1 MKSLYAYFMKHCPSS
16 TVSRYCLS
24 RPASNAAS
32 FSRTALLLISGLI
45 VFSPLMDGGT
55 THVAVMITRLMV
67 FVLLGT
73 YIVHGISA
81 GTIQVPHIAP
91 APAIAGYLVL
101 AIASTILSP
110 YTNQS
115 MQWILVLMS
124 YAVFL
129 YVLVAFLTAWQCI
142 GVLLVI
148 LSGMGLFEAGWII
161 IQACWYGKP
170 RPSGTFF
177 NPNFVAGYLA
187 AIWVV
192 MFSVF
197 CSAIPSRIRW
207 ITSTP
212 YRVFGVLSVGILL
225 GVTCVAIVL
234 TRSRGGGVA
243 LLGGL
248 ALVMW
253 LRFGRKGIS
262 VFLVVLLAGILIPNP
277 WRDRFYIEYL
287 INPVGYARW
296 QIWQSSLLEMLEHPF
311 GIGLGL
317 YQYEAPRYMFPIEGE
332 IARYGW
338 VAQAAH
344 NEYLQ
349 MGVELGLP
357 SILLFFWGVLA
368 IAQEVRK
375 GLSVRL
381 KRWQRG
387 VLVGTS
393 SAAAGILLHAVVD
406 SNLHEPAI
414 AILLA
419 VCVGITL
426 SVRRLS
432 TSAIGERQ
440 VVAVRSRTIVAV
452 LSILVIGGL
461 AVEVVQL
468 GCAWMVYEEG
478 SLAVMEQDLL
488 RGIALYRNAVAL
500 DPGKAMYHRSMAA
513 AHFQMFQRNR
523 NAEAVQAALVELQIA
538 SSLNPL
544 DGRTHERLGSVYA
557 LLASSQSDS
566 DKMSAVQRK
575 QKAVLLQSA
584 FSTYLRALEREPF
597 SAFHRLELGRLSLT
611 LGDQE
616 GAQRFVQESLA
627 MEPNFLPGRVWLVRL
642 YLDTKQTDAAIREYG
657 EIVERHKRYAYRQ
670 KNPMEE
676 QFLNV
681 DIRELEAALE
691 KAGVRI

>member
-1 MKSLYAYFMKHCPSS
+1 M
-16 TVSRYCLS
+16 
-24 RPASNAAS
+24 
-32 FSRTALLLISGLI
+32 
-45 VFSPLMDGGT
+45 FSPLMDGGT
-55 THVAVMITRLMV
+55 THVAVMITRLMI
-67 FVLLGT
+67 FALLGT
-73 YIVHGISA
+73 YIVHGIRA
-81 GTIQVPHIAP
+81 GTMQVPHIAP
-91 APAIAGYLVL
+91 ASAIASYLVL

-142 GVLLVI
+142 GTLLVV
-148 LSGMGLFEAGWII
+148 LSGMGLLEAGSII
-161 IQACWYGKP
+161 MQACWYGKP

-192 MFSVF
+192 IFSVF
-197 CSAIPSRIRW
+197 CSAIPRRIRW
-207 ITSTP
+207 ITSNP

-225 GVTCVAIVL
+225 VVICVAIAL

-262 VFLVVLLAGILIPNP
+262 VFLVVLFAGILIPNP

-287 INPVGYARW
+287 TNPVGYARW
-296 QIWQSSLLEMLEHPF
+296 QIWQSSLSTMLEHPL

-317 YQYEAPRYMFPIEGE
+317 YQYEAPRYMFPVDGE

-357 SILLFFWGVLA
+357 SIPLFFWGVLT
-368 IAQEVRK
+368 IVQEVRK

-387 VLVGTS
+387 VLMGAS
-393 SAAAGILLHAVVD
+393 SAAAGILLHAAVD

-414 AILLA
+414 AILFI
-419 VCVGITL
+419 VCVGIAL

-432 TSAIGERQ
+432 TSAVGERR
-440 VVAVRSRTIVAV
+440 VVSVRSRIIAAF
-452 LSILVIGGL
+452 LSLLVIGGL
-461 AVEVVQL
+461 VVEVVQL
-468 GCAWMVYEEG
+468 GYAWMVYEEG
-478 SLAVMEQDLL
+478 SLAVMEKDLL
-488 RGIALYRNAVAL
+488 RGILLYGNAVEL
-500 DPGKAMYHRSMAA
+500 DPSKAMYHRSLAA

-523 NAEAVQAALVELQIA
+523 NVEAVRTALVELQIA
-538 SSLNPL
+538 STLNPL
-544 DGRTHERLGSVYA
+544 DGRTYERLGAVYA
-557 LLASSQSDS
+557 LLASFQFDS
-566 DKMSAVQRK
+566 EQMSTLQRK
-575 QKAVLLQSA
+575 QRAVLLQTA
-584 FSTYLRALEREPF
+584 FATYLRALEREPF

-611 LGDQE
+611 LGDPE

-627 MEPNFLPGRVWLVRL
+627 IEPNFLPGRVWLVRF
-642 YLDTKQTDAAIREYG
+642 YLNTEQTNAAIREYH
-657 EIVERHKRYAYRQ
+657 EIVERHKRYASWR

-676 QFLNV
+676 QFLDV

-691 KAGVRI
+691 KAGVRT